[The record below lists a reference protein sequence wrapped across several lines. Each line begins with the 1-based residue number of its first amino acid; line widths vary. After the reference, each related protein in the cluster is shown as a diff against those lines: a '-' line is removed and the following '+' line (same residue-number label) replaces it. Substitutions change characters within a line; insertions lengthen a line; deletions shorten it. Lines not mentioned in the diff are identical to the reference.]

1 MPIVQKPKGVKMT
14 EALIKPIKLGKE
26 SNELI
31 AKAFSK
37 ENLQRVRDF
46 EKNVRPK
53 LRQTPNYKPKLSV
66 EEIREAYK

>member
-1 MPIVQKPKGVKMT
+1 MT
-14 EALIKPIKLGKE
+14 EALIKPIRLGEE

-37 ENLQRVRDF
+37 ENLQRVRDY

-53 LRQTPNYKPKLSV
+53 YECPADYKPKLSV
-66 EEIREAYK
+66 EEIMKAVNDKG

>member
-1 MPIVQKPKGVKMT
+1 MT

-37 ENLQRVRDF
+37 ENLQRVRDY

-53 LRQTPNYKPKLSV
+53 YESAPNRKNKMSI
-66 EEIREAYK
+66 EELMEAYK